1 MSTLGLLCGWLDNRF
16 NKSRSKPS
24 IRLGHVWSVR
34 EKAQLI
40 SGATGPSG
48 QLIWPDWE
56 LLVKMAGQLPST
68 VAKINA
74 GQFDDREPRWLSCW
88 VWLVGPQAEPA
99 NTANQAN

>member
-1 MSTLGLLCGWLDNRF
+1 MSTLGLLCGWLYNRF

-24 IRLGHVWSVR
+24 IGQGHVWSMR

-56 LLVKMAGQLPST
+56 L
-68 VAKINA
+68 
-74 GQFDDREPRWLSCW
+74 
-88 VWLVGPQAEPA
+88 
-99 NTANQAN
+99 